1 MRSEKE
7 MLHLILRTA
16 EEDERI
22 RAVMMNGSRVNLHVP
37 KDQYQDYDVVYFVSE
52 VESFTCDH
60 AWVDGFGKRIMM
72 QMPDAMTLFPPD
84 LERQGLFSYLM
95 LFEDGN
101 RIDLTLAPIETANE
115 LAKQDRLSIILLD
128 KEGLIDPLPPAED
141 TDYLVKKPSGE
152 ELNDCANEFWWC
164 MTNVAK
170 GLCRKELPYAKSMME
185 GPVREMLLLAMSWR
199 VGVETHFT
207 VSIGKFGKY
216 LQRYTSEELW
226 EKWLKTYADGQIDHM
241 WEALFTSCAL
251 FKEVSQNIAEQ
262 LGNPLEDE
270 EKVLVYLKELGR
282 QSKKA
287 EQ

>member
-1 MRSEKE
+1 
-7 MLHLILRTA
+7 MLHLILRKA

-22 RAVMMNGSRVNLHVP
+22 RAVMMNGSRVNPHVP
-37 KDQYQDYDVVYFVSE
+37 KDQYQDYDIVYFVSE
-52 VESFTCDH
+52 VKSFTRDH
-60 AWVDGFGKRIMM
+60 SWVGIFGKRITM

-101 RIDLTLAPIETANE
+101 RIDLTLAPIETANK

-128 KEGLIDPLPPAED
+128 KEGLIDPLPLAED
-141 TDYLVKKPSGE
+141 TDYLVKKPSAE

-199 VGVETHFT
+199 VGVETNFT

-241 WEALFTSCAL
+241 WKALFTSCAL

-262 LGNPLEDE
+262 LGYPLEDE
-270 EKVLVYLKELGR
+270 EKVFDYLQELGR